1 MWASNGFILEALTSK
16 SQQTWNSFAWLQTW
30 PDMDQQIPNIINV
43 VNHNDGLASASLNTV
58 TKFFEQIKA
67 VDDLQLQR
75 REMFKMLMEK
85 VPTQG
90 KKGNYFDNG
99 FTFFQD
105 IGKQV
110 GKKPQ
115 YR

>member
-1 MWASNGFILEALTSK
+1 
-16 SQQTWNSFAWLQTW
+16 
-30 PDMDQQIPNIINV
+30 MDHRIPNIINV

-105 IGKQV
+105 LCNQV
-110 GKKPQ
+110 GRGPKIDSVLFRRGYCFYLLTVECQTYVVATMNFDP
-115 YR
+115 

>member
-1 MWASNGFILEALTSK
+1 
-16 SQQTWNSFAWLQTW
+16 
-30 PDMDQQIPNIINV
+30 MDQQIPNIINV

-90 KKGNYFDNG
+90 KKAPPWSEITLTTALLFSR
-99 FTFFQD
+99 
-105 IGKQV
+105 ILASK
-110 GKKPQ
+110 
-115 YR
+115 